1 MFKLSLIFFYL
12 INGIFSQDND
22 EMKKINEGLSKLK
35 YQSGKVTIGDK
46 LATITIPDKF
56 KFLGKED
63 TRFVLEKVWNNPPND
78 GNLGLLMLKN
88 EDPLN
93 STFSYAVTFSYSD
106 EGYIKDDD
114 AKEIN
119 YDDLLKEMKS
129 DMNEANEYRKK
140 EGYGSLELIGWASKP
155 FYDEKNKKLHWAKEI
170 KFDGTEVNTLNYN
183 IRILGR
189 KGVLVLNIISDID
202 KLEIVKKDIDLI
214 LASTD
219 FNDGNKYADFNP
231 SLDKVAAYGIG
242 GLIAG
247 KVLAKA
253 GLLAILLKFWKFIAL
268 GAVAAFAFL
277 KKFFTKKTD

>member
-1 MFKLSLIFFYL
+1 MLKLSFIFFYL
-12 INGIFSQDND
+12 ITGIFSQSED
-22 EMKKINEGLSKLK
+22 EIKKITEGLSKIK
-35 YQSGKVTIGDK
+35 YQTGKAIIGDK

-63 TRFVLEKVWNNPPND
+63 TKFVLEKVWNNPPSD
-78 GNLGLLMLKN
+78 GNLGMLMLKN
-88 EDPLN
+88 EDPIGGA
-93 STFSYAVTFSYSD
+93 FSYAVTFSYSD

-114 AKEIN
+114 AKDID

-129 DMNEANEYRKK
+129 DMKEANEYRKK

-202 KLEIVKKDIDLI
+202 KLDLVKKDIDLI
-214 LASTD
+214 LGSTD

-253 GLLAILLKFWKFIAL
+253 GLLAVLLKFWKFIAL
-268 GAVAAFAFL
+268 GAVAAFAFI
-277 KKFFTKKTD
+277 KKLFTKKVE